1 MKIKFDKVKIH
12 HFLSFGDAEISLQ
25 DMGITLVSG
34 VNKCVN
40 DNALSNGSG
49 KSTIW
54 NAISFALTGE
64 TIKGVT
70 TNLAND
76 KFNDGCWVDLS
87 FYVDKDKYQIIRYKD
102 DVKVGTDLKIFING
116 ENKSGKGIRESKEL
130 LKQYLPDLTS
140 QLIGSVI
147 ILGQGLPHKFS
158 NNTPS
163 GRKEV
168 LEKLSKSDYMIDDI
182 KTRLSNRDN
191 DLKQKYR
198 VVEDKLLAN
207 NTKLDVYKEDLH
219 KYQDKLSTYDNS
231 IDYEFEINTKR
242 EELKNI
248 EKEIEDYSSKLES
261 VTTRYESLLQDANEC
276 LESKNE
282 ALTNALNVLNDN
294 SKGYNDL
301 CGELQTDIKTLTR
314 QIKDIDNIKEYCPTC
329 GQRLVNVTK
338 PSSKHLEEELSSK
351 QSFFDMY
358 TKNINDLK
366 KTYDSRVLEINT
378 KFKDYKSQL
387 DEDLNTC
394 KRDKQELNDKIK
406 TLNTTKTNLS
416 LEITKLESKRDS
428 FNREF
433 KELEVNIKTTTSLIE
448 QLENDNVLLDS
459 DKTSLENHLQ
469 VIKDISTLVKRD
481 FRGFLLTNVIN
492 FINSKAKE
500 YCKYVFN
507 TELFDMRLNGNNI
520 DISYCNKAYENL
532 SGGEAQKVD
541 LILQFA
547 IRDMLCNY
555 LDFSSNILVLDEI
568 FDNLDAVGSSNVLNL
583 ISTKLTDV
591 ESIFIITHHTFDL
604 AIPND
609 KEITIVKDE
618 KGISSV
624 K

>member
-64 TIKGVT
+64 TIKGIT

-102 DVKVGTDLKIFING
+102 DDKVGTDLKIFING

-168 LEKLSKSDYMIDDI
+168 LEKLSKSDYMIDNI

-191 DLKQKYR
+191 ELKQKCR
-198 VVEDKLLAN
+198 VIEDKLLAN
-207 NTKLDVYKEDLH
+207 NTKLDVYKEDLQ

-231 IDYEFEINTKR
+231 IDYEKEINIRKD
-242 EELKNI
+242 ELKRV
-248 EKEIEDYSSKLES
+248 EKDIEDYSSKLES
-261 VTTRYESLLQDANEC
+261 VSTKYESLLQDANEC

-282 ALTNALNVLNDN
+282 ALTTALNVLNDN

-301 CGELQTDIKTLTR
+301 CSELQTDIKTLTR
-314 QIKDIDNIKEYCPTC
+314 QIKDIDNIKEFCPTC
-329 GQRLVNVTK
+329 GQRLINVTK

-378 KFKDYKSQL
+378 KFKEYKSQL
-387 DEDLNTC
+387 DEDLNKC
-394 KRDKQELNDKIK
+394 KQDKQTINDELKS
-406 TLNTTKTNLS
+406 LNITKTNLS
-416 LEITKLESKRDS
+416 LEVTKLESKRDS
-428 FNREF
+428 FNKEF
-433 KELEVNIKTTTSLIE
+433 KELELNIKTTNSLIE
-448 QLENDNVLLDS
+448 QLDNDNVLLNS

-469 VIKDISTLVKRD
+469 VIKDINTLVKRD

-507 TELFDMRLNGNNI
+507 TELFDMKLNGNNI

-609 KEITIVKDE
+609 KEIIIVKDE

>member
-1 MKIKFDKVKIH
+1 MRIKFDKIKIH

-34 VNKCVN
+34 VNKCLN

-64 TIKGVT
+64 TIKGIT

-76 KFNDGCWVDLS
+76 KFNDGCWVDLT
-87 FYVDKDKYQIIRYKD
+87 FYVDKDKYQVIRYKD
-102 DVKVGTDLKIFING
+102 DAKVGTDLKIFINDI
-116 ENKSGKGIRESKEL
+116 NKSGKGIRESKEL

-168 LEKLSKSDYMIDDI
+168 LEKLSKSDYMIEDI
-182 KTRLSNRDN
+182 KSRLSTRDD

-198 VVEDKLLAN
+198 EVEDKLLAN
-207 NTKLDVYKEDLH
+207 STKIDIYKEDLG
-219 KYQDKLSTYDNS
+219 KYKDKLSTYDTS
-231 IDYEFEINTKR
+231 IDYDLEITSKTKELETIEQELKDYLSKLDEINAK
-242 EELKNI
+242 
-248 EKEIEDYSSKLES
+248 
-261 VTTRYESLLQDANEC
+261 YESLLQDSSDC
-276 LESKNE
+276 IESKNNVLTE
-282 ALTNALNVLNDN
+282 ALNSFNDN
-294 SKGYNDL
+294 SKGYSNL
-301 CGELQTDIKTLTR
+301 CNELQVEIKTLTK
-314 QIKDIDNIKEYCPTC
+314 QIKNIDSIKEYCPTC

-358 TKNINDLK
+358 TKDINNLK
-366 KTYDSRVLEINT
+366 KTYDLRVNEINS
-378 KFKDYKSQL
+378 KFKSYKTQL
-387 DEDLNTC
+387 DEELNTC
-394 KRDKQELNDKIK
+394 KQTKQDINKQIEILNNNK
-406 TLNTTKTNLS
+406 TRLTSDITQLTTK
-416 LEITKLESKRDS
+416 RDN
-428 FNREF
+428 FNKEF
-433 KELEVNIKTTTSLIE
+433 NELQLNIKTTSSLIE
-448 QLENDNVLLDS
+448 QLENNNVLLNS
-459 DKTSLENHLQ
+459 DKNSLDSHIK
-469 VIKDISTLVKRD
+469 VIKDINTLVKRD

-507 TELFDMRLNGNNI
+507 TELFNMELNGNNI

-568 FDNLDAVGSSNVLNL
+568 FDNLDAKGSSNILNL
-583 ISTKLTDV
+583 ISIKLTDV

>member
-64 TIKGVT
+64 TIKGIT

-87 FYVDKDKYQIIRYKD
+87 FYVDGDKYQIVRYKD
-102 DVKVGTDLKIFING
+102 DAKVGTDLKIFING

-182 KTRLSNRDN
+182 KNRLSNRDN
-191 DLKQKYR
+191 ELKQKYR
-198 VVEDKLLAN
+198 VIEDKLLAN
-207 NTKLDVYKEDLH
+207 NTKLDVYKEDLQ

-231 IDYEFEINTKR
+231 IDYEKEINIRKD
-242 EELKNI
+242 ELKNV
-248 EKEIEDYSSKLES
+248 EKDIEDYSSKLES
-261 VTTRYESLLQDANEC
+261 VSTKYESLLQDANEC

-282 ALTNALNVLNDN
+282 ALTTALNVLNDN

-301 CGELQTDIKTLTR
+301 CSELQTDIKTLTR

-378 KFKDYKSQL
+378 KFKDYKLQL
-387 DEDLNTC
+387 DEDLNKC
-394 KRDKQELNDKIK
+394 KQDKQTINDELKS
-406 TLNTTKTNLS
+406 LNITKTNLS
-416 LEITKLESKRDS
+416 LEITKFESKRDS
-428 FNREF
+428 FNKEF
-433 KELEVNIKTTTSLIE
+433 KELELNIKTTTSLIE
-448 QLENDNVLLDS
+448 QLDNDNVLLNS

-469 VIKDISTLVKRD
+469 VIKDINTLVKRD

-507 TELFDMRLNGNNI
+507 TELFDMKLNGNNI

-609 KEITIVKDE
+609 KEIIIVKDE